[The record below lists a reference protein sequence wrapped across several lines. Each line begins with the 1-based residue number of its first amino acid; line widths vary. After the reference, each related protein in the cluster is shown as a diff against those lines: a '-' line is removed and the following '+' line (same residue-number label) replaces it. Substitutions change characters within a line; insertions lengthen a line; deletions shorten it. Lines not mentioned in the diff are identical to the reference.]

1 MNVVV
6 TQSGKKV
13 NIADI
18 VLPDDVA
25 KVPLIYQSTM
35 IHAIDEELEKE
46 KSDDSTDTLSKYDL

>member
-13 NIADI
+13 NIVDI

-25 KVPLIYQSTM
+25 RAIASM
-35 IHAIDEELEKE
+35 IG
-46 KSDDSTDTLSKYDL
+46 

>member
-18 VLPDDVA
+18 VLPDDVVRTIA
-25 KVPLIYQSTM
+25 SM
-35 IHAIDEELEKE
+35 IG
-46 KSDDSTDTLSKYDL
+46 

>member
-1 MNVVV
+1 MNAVI

-25 KVPLIYQSTM
+25 RTIASM
-35 IHAIDEELEKE
+35 IG
-46 KSDDSTDTLSKYDL
+46 

>member
-6 TQSGKKV
+6 TQNGKKV

-25 KVPLIYQSTM
+25 RTIASM
-35 IHAIDEELEKE
+35 I
-46 KSDDSTDTLSKYDL
+46 S

>member
-6 TQSGKKV
+6 TQNGKKV

-25 KVPLIYQSTM
+25 RTIANM
-35 IHAIDEELEKE
+35 IG
-46 KSDDSTDTLSKYDL
+46 

>member
-18 VLPDDVA
+18 VLPDDV
-25 KVPLIYQSTM
+25 VRTIVSM
-35 IHAIDEELEKE
+35 IG
-46 KSDDSTDTLSKYDL
+46 

>member
-6 TQSGKKV
+6 TQNGIKV

-25 KVPLIYQSTM
+25 RTIACM
-35 IHAIDEELEKE
+35 IG
-46 KSDDSTDTLSKYDL
+46 

>member
-6 TQSGKKV
+6 TQSGKNV

-25 KVPLIYQSTM
+25 RTIASM
-35 IHAIDEELEKE
+35 IG
-46 KSDDSTDTLSKYDL
+46 

>member
-18 VLPDDVA
+18 VLPDDVVRTIA
-25 KVPLIYQSTM
+25 SM
-35 IHAIDEELEKE
+35 IDK
-46 KSDDSTDTLSKYDL
+46 

>member
-18 VLPDDVA
+18 VLPNDVVRTIA
-25 KVPLIYQSTM
+25 SM
-35 IHAIDEELEKE
+35 IG
-46 KSDDSTDTLSKYDL
+46 

>member
-13 NIADI
+13 NITDI

-25 KVPLIYQSTM
+25 RTIANM
-35 IHAIDEELEKE
+35 IG
-46 KSDDSTDTLSKYDL
+46 

>member
-18 VLPDDVA
+18 VLPDDVVRTIA
-25 KVPLIYQSTM
+25 GM
-35 IHAIDEELEKE
+35 IG
-46 KSDDSTDTLSKYDL
+46 